1 MSSLRKRRAGAAPMT
16 ARTGQLDP
24 RLLRVA
30 RNVHVAPPYFEDGQ
44 DRDLLCGR
52 YCFVNMEPVRI

>member
-1 MSSLRKRRAGAAPMT
+1 MT
-16 ARTGQLDP
+16 ARTGQPDP
-24 RLLRVA
+24 RLLRVT